1 MTPPISG
8 EKITIKTHISP
19 EDSAVFL
26 YPTLAAV
33 QLCLTVY
40 SLVRFRRLT
49 LERRKSRRR
58 YILFLLLILGLS
70 TTRFVLYLREDQE
83 YIFDPP
89 GLWQCSIM
97 IASLSETAI
106 SFGCTTALA
115 LVGDAFLAWRAAIVW
130 SHKPILK
137 WCPILLYICSFAV
150 SLASSFFQWRAL
162 HVILANSA
170 SNSTALG
177 PVQKDNMENSDPH
190 RIAHVRATYQLWR
203 FADFTMS
210 VAVSVATTTLII
222 ARLLLLQRR
231 LKNLSENSVA
241 LTSTLPYRQII
252 ALVLESA
259 LPFTLVGV
267 IGAVATAFID
277 LEGKRHKWALD
288 SFPILLV
295 LWTNAL
301 ALGPQFIA
309 FRIICGTTWTSNP
322 STEHTRPVS
331 QPLLFA
337 DDPVVSILANHS
349 DDEFELKEHEGSLP
363 TGLSSDSGLRP
374 RRVPTN
380 QTAV

>member
-8 EKITIKTHISP
+8 EKVTIKTHISP

-49 LERRKSRRR
+49 LEQRKKPKA
-58 YILFLLLILGLS
+58 IH
-70 TTRFVLYLREDQE
+70 FVSPPDPWFINHPLRPVLERGPR
-83 YIFDPP
+83 IHFDPP

-115 LVGDAFLAWRAAIVW
+115 LVGDAFLVWRAAVVW

-137 WCPILLYICSFAV
+137 WFPILLYICSFAV

-177 PVQKDNMENSDPH
+177 PVQQDNMENSDPH
-190 RIAHVRATYQLWR
+190 HIAHVRATYQLWR
-203 FADFTMS
+203 FADFSMS

-267 IGAVATAFID
+267 IGAVATVFID
-277 LEGKRHKWALD
+277 PEGKRHKWALD

-322 STEHTRPVS
+322 STNHTRPVS